1 MRIRF
6 INFILFLLGTIYLLY
21 SFQLIFGGS
30 EAIKYL
36 IYCTKLMIGGVSFI
50 FIMKYQKKM
59 ILIFVPIFTFYLL
72 YGLFNGNWIN
82 FLFQDLLT
90 ALLMLFIFLFTFKNR
105 DHITKRIIDL
115 MSLLLLFGSVA
126 AIYYFAKNGLE
137 AATSEVNRLNYE
149 DADESFSLK
158 FAFQVLQLSLVLLPF
173 SWFVD
178 SKRKIIILFGLFV
191 YFAVNLM
198 ILSRV
203 GIAIT
208 FISLGLTILIGIKEK
223 FIRPNFKL
231 ASFFILLIFLSSF
244 TFYRIGD
251 EIKILAGFASARFQ
265 EIDIV
270 SNEESNYVEPR
281 DKEASEY
288 FGSIQPHQFIIG
300 KGMGAANP
308 YPFGKY
314 TSGKG
319 MMMMHRGE
327 NNLILKGG
335 WVLLLIIY
343 GTAIYAVVRLAKTRT
358 KFGYSYM
365 SIILIYLLME
375 RGHQQFS
382 QFIMLFF
389 LCLAISYAFSI
400 KSSKI
405 KKKKLQNIN

>member
-1 MRIRF
+1 
-6 INFILFLLGTIYLLY
+6 
-21 SFQLIFGGS
+21 
-30 EAIKYL
+30 
-36 IYCTKLMIGGVSFI
+36 MIGVVSFI
-50 FIMKYQKKM
+50 FIMKYHKKM
-59 ILIFVPIFTFYLL
+59 IVIFVPIFTFYLL

-90 ALLMLFIFLFTFKNR
+90 ALLMLFIFLFTSKNR

-223 FIRPNFKL
+223 FIRPNLKL

-251 EIKILAGFASARFQ
+251 EIKILAGLASARFQ

-270 SNEESNYVEPR
+270 SNGESNYEEPR

-288 FGSIQPHQFIIG
+288 FGSLQPHQFIIG

-343 GTAIYAVVRLAKTRT
+343 GAAIYAVVRLVKTRT

-382 QFIMLFF
+382 HFIMLFF
-389 LCLAISYAFSI
+389 LSLAISYAFSI

-405 KKKKLQNIN
+405 KNIYNLKS

>member
-1 MRIRF
+1 MRIKY
-6 INFILFLLGTIYLLY
+6 IDFILFLIGTTFLLY
-21 SFQLIFGGS
+21 SFQLIVGGS
-30 EAIKYL
+30 EAVKYL
-36 IYCTKLMIGGVSFI
+36 IYCTRLMIGVFSFI
-50 FIMKYQKKM
+50 FIMKYQKRVV
-59 ILIFVPIFTFYLL
+59 LIFAPIFIFYLL
-72 YGLFNGNWIN
+72 YGMFNGNWIN
-82 FLFQDLLT
+82 FLFQDLLI
-90 ALLMLFIFLFTFKNR
+90 ALLLMFIFLFSFKNR

-115 MSLLLLFGSVA
+115 LSLLLLFSSVA

-137 AATSEVNRLNYE
+137 AATSVENRLNYE
-149 DADESFSLK
+149 DADESFSIK
-158 FAFQVLQLSLVLLPF
+158 STFQVLQLSLVLLPF

-191 YFAVNLM
+191 YFTVNLM

-223 FIRPNFKL
+223 FIKPNFKL

-244 TFYRIGD
+244 IFDRIGD
-251 EIKILAGFASARFQ
+251 EIKILASFAAERFQ

-270 SNEESNYVEPR
+270 SNVETNYEEPR

-288 FGSIQPHQFIIG
+288 FGSLEPHQFIIG

-327 NNLILKGG
+327 NNLIMKGG

-343 GTAIYAVVRLAKTRT
+343 GSAIYAIVRLAKART
-358 KFGYSYM
+358 KFGYSYL
-365 SIILIYLLME
+365 SVILIYLLME
-375 RGHQQFS
+375 RGHQQLS
-382 QFIMLFF
+382 QFFMLFF
-389 LCLAISYAFSI
+389 LSLAISYAFSI
-400 KSSKI
+400 KSFKI
-405 KKKKLQNIN
+405 NKYKLKS